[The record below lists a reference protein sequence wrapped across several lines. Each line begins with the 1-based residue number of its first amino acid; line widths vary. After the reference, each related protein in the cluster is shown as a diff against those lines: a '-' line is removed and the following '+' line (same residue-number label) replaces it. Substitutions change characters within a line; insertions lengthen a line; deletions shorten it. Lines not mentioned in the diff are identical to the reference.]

1 LKRDIDFTSG
11 REYKRRMPNTAI
23 FSFKIEADGSVSIA
37 HVFFGPTKAAAEGL
51 MRQHAEICPKY
62 GPAWRTNQTVE
73 FAREIV
79 ELPPADGDALE
90 EWLDSLLDNFEDA
103 EDDPIEMAPEND

>member
-1 LKRDIDFTSG
+1 
-11 REYKRRMPNTAI
+11 MPNTAI

-37 HVFFGPTKAAAEGL
+37 HVFFGATKAAAEAM

-62 GPAWRTNQTVE
+62 GPAWRTNQTIE
-73 FAREIV
+73 FAREIA

-90 EWLDSLLDNFEDA
+90 EWLDELMGESDEA
-103 EDDPIEMAPEND
+103 EDEPIDMELEE